1 MKTLSRTFAIITGLV
16 AGLVWPAAASERH
29 PGDDKNT
36 SEGSS
41 RFGATA
47 CRLPSDGHIQMGKG
61 GAFKG
66 ARGGGSYGDIFFAS
80 GAGTRVN
87 THNSSSGSSSARPSG
102 PSVGSGSGT
111 GSGSGSGGGT
121 PATGGGN
128 GSGIPGNPGGSH
140 HDEGNGPGD
149 NNGTPGGTF
158 MNPNNPHFPEFPGNG
173 NHNGHRN
180 KVGGIGVAA
189 TPEPGSILLLG
200 TSLVGLLSRFGR
212 RRRNR

>member
-29 PGDDKNT
+29 PGDDKNN

-61 GAFKG
+61 GLFKG
-66 ARGGGSYGDIFFAS
+66 AHGGGSYGDIFFAS

-87 THNSSSGSSSARPSG
+87 THNSSSGSSSGGHSSG
-102 PSVGSGSGT
+102 PSL
-111 GSGSGSGGGT
+111 GSGSGGGSGAGGGS
-121 PATGGGN
+121 ATGGGN
-128 GSGIPGNPGGSH
+128 GSSIPNPGTSQ
-140 HDEGNGPGD
+140 GNGPGA
-149 NNGTPGGTF
+149 NNGAPGGTS

-180 KVGGIGVAA
+180 KVGGVGVAA
-189 TPEPGSILLLG
+189 TPEPGSILLFG
-200 TSLVGLLSRFGR
+200 TSLVGLLSRFAR